1 MNPNNLT
8 RAQLADFAR
17 NAATQVAAGKVTGL
31 SPEQALSIS
40 ETLMAEAEILAE
52 RDREQVAQRA
62 ASIEA
67 TQKARDQDVRV
78 SRLLQSLKYGMKS
91 VRSTADQFDAVGF
104 DPPVRVRQVVTP
116 QTPGELSVKGFSNGV
131 NSLRFAGNN
140 GANSVRYI
148 VEAKIGDSQQYA
160 MVGVSKAQ
168 KFKHTG
174 VTPGVF
180 HQYRV
185 RAEATRGRV
194 SDWSNEAVV
203 YGNAGTPARTAAPP
217 PDS

>member
-1 MNPNNLT
+1 M
-8 RAQLADFAR
+8 
-17 NAATQVAAGKVTGL
+17 AA
-31 SPEQALSIS
+31 
-40 ETLMAEAEILAE
+40 
-52 RDREQVAQRA
+52 RA
-62 ASIEA
+62 ASIEL
-67 TQKARDQDVRV
+67 TRKARDKSVRV
-78 SRLLQSLKYGMKS
+78 SAMIQSLKYGMKS
-91 VRSTADQFDAVGF
+91 VRSPADQFDAVGF
-104 DPPVRVRQVVTP
+104 DPPVRSRQTVTP

-131 NSLRFAGNN
+131 NSLSFVGNN

-185 RAEATRGRV
+185 RAEATRGLV

-203 YGNAGTPARTAAPP
+203 YRL
-217 PDS
+217 